1 MLHFD
6 FLQLRRIILLL
17 FIISS
22 CSPERKQVETKS
34 DDQILKYSVRGVFP
48 HDTQAFTEGLLI
60 HNGKVFEST
69 GSENSWIAEVNIET
83 GVQDKKVTLDKAY
96 FGEGITILNNKM
108 YQLTWKN
115 KVGFIYDA
123 TNYKKLGEFT
133 YEFEGWGITLDNH
146 HLLVSDGTE
155 IIYFLDTLKQKVEK
169 KLTVK
174 EKGVNA
180 TKLNEL
186 EYIEGFIFANQW
198 ETNYILKIDP
208 TTGNVVGKL
217 DLTEFARKAKGINPQ
232 ADVLNGIAYNRETKD
247 LLVTGKFWPLLFV
260 IRLN

>member
-1 MLHFD
+1 MN
-6 FLQLRRIILLL
+6 RIFLLL

-22 CSPERKQVETKS
+22 CSPERKQDEIKTDNS
-34 DDQILKYSVRGVFP
+34 ILKYSARGAFP
-48 HDTQAFTEGLLI
+48 HDTQAFTQGLLI
-60 HNGKVFEST
+60 HNGKVLEST
-69 GSENSWIAEVNIET
+69 GGENSWIAEVNIET

-96 FGEGITILNNKM
+96 FGEGITILNNKI

-123 TNYKKLGEFT
+123 TTYKKLGEFS
-133 YEFEGWGITLDNH
+133 YEFEGWGITHDNH
-146 HLLVSDGTE
+146 RLLVSDGTE
-155 IIYFLDTLKQKVEK
+155 TIYFLDTLKQKVEK
-169 KLTVK
+169 KITVK
-174 EKGVNA
+174 ENGVNV

-208 TTGNVVGKL
+208 TTGSVVGKL
-217 DLTEFARKAKGINPQ
+217 DLTEFATKAKGIYPQ
-232 ADVLNGIAYNRETKD
+232 ADVLNGIAYSRETKD

-260 IRLN
+260 IRMN